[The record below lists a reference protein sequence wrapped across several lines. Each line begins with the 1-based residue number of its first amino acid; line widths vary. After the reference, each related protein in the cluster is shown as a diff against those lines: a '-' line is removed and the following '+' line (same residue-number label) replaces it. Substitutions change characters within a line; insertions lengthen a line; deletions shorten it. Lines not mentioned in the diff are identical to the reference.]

1 MSGPRGYWPALL
13 FLSALWGA
21 SYLFIKVAVEEIE
34 PAAMIELRLILAGA
48 VLLGFLLWRLG
59 RRRAI
64 AELRR
69 TGWPGVVLG
78 ILNGAIPFT
87 LIAWGE
93 KHIDSGVAA
102 IANSTVP
109 IFVVL
114 LALRFRPSES
124 AKGLQLFGVL
134 VGLAGVA
141 VLAGL
146 DPVGGWWAVAGTMA
160 VVLASLSYA
169 AANLYT
175 QRHFTEISP
184 LVTATAA
191 ILSGAVVLLPFA
203 LLQIPDAMPSAKALG
218 SVAALGIAGT
228 AVASIVL
235 YRMLVAY
242 GSARTTLVTYLLPAF
257 ALFYGA
263 VFLDERITVS
273 ALLGLILIL
282 GGVALGAGVL
292 RWPRR
297 RAATAAPGP

>member
-1 MSGPRGYWPALL
+1 VSGPRGYLPALL
-13 FLSALWGA
+13 FLSSLWGA

-48 VLLGFLLWRLG
+48 VLTGFLLWRLG
-59 RRRAI
+59 VARAI

-69 TGWPGVVLG
+69 AGWPGVVLG
-78 ILNGAIPFT
+78 ALNGAIPFT

-114 LALRFRPSES
+114 LAIHFRPSER
-124 AKGLQLFGVL
+124 ATGLRLVGVL
-134 VGLAGVA
+134 VGLVGVG
-141 VLAGL
+141 VLAGF
-146 DPVGGWWAVAGTMA
+146 DPEGGWWGVAGTMA
-160 VVLASLSYA
+160 VVVASLSYA

-175 QRHFTEISP
+175 QHHFANCSP

-191 ILSGAVVLLPFA
+191 ILSGAIVLLPLA
-203 LLQIPDAMPSAKALG
+203 LFQIPGELPSAEALG
-218 SVAALGIAGT
+218 SVAALGILGT

-242 GSARTTLVTYLLPAF
+242 GSARTTLVTYLLPPF
-257 ALFYGA
+257 ALFYG
-263 VFLDERITVS
+263 VMFLDERVTVN
-273 ALLGLILIL
+273 AVLGLILIL

-292 RWPRR
+292 RLPRR
-297 RAATAAPGP
+297 RAAVAAHGP